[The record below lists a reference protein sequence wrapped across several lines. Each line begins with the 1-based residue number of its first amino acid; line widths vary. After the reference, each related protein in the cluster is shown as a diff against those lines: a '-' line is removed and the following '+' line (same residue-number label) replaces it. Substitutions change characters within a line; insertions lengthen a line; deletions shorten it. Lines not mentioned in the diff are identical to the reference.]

1 MIAKPNRFY
10 MTVEEYLEL
19 ERSSPDVRYEYIDGV
34 VTMLAGGTANH
45 SRICVNF
52 GSQLYNALRSRSC
65 QVFNSDLKVSVSAT
79 RYVFPDLSV
88 SCDQRD
94 LEEKGDIIH
103 HPCVVIEVLSPHT
116 EANDRRQKFAYYRA
130 CPSVQE
136 YILVSTDEQSVD
148 VYRRATDK
156 LWTLYLFGPGDE
168 VELKSIN
175 VRILVAAIY
184 EHVLLPGDTPGNAPA

>member
-1 MIAKPNRFY
+1 MIAKPNRFS

-19 ERSSPDVRYEYIDGV
+19 ERSSPDVRYEYIDGI
-34 VTMLAGGTANH
+34 VTMLAGGPANH
-45 SRICVNF
+45 SRICVNLA
-52 GSQLYNALRSRSC
+52 GQLYNALRGKPC
-65 QVFNSDLKVSVSAT
+65 QVFNYDLKVSVSAT

-94 LEEKGDIIH
+94 LEERGDIIH

-116 EANDRRQKFAYYRA
+116 EANDRHQKFAYYRA

-136 YILVSTDEQSVD
+136 YVLVSTDEQSVD

-156 LWTLYLFGPGDE
+156 LWTLYLFEPGDE

-175 VRILVAAIY
+175 VRIPIAAIY
-184 EHVLLPGDTPGNAPA
+184 EHVLLPGNTPGNAPV